1 LEKLLD
7 EELFMPIYEYECEKC
22 NHYFERLTFKGDD
35 EHINCPKC
43 GANKVKKLL
52 SASSFMS
59 KTGIGAC
66 SSGTSKGFS

>member
-1 LEKLLD
+1 
-7 EELFMPIYEYECEKC
+7 MPIYEYECEKC
-22 NHYFERLTFKGDD
+22 NHCFERLTFKGDG

-59 KTGIGAC
+59 ETGIGVC
-66 SSGTSKGFS
+66 SAGTSKGFS